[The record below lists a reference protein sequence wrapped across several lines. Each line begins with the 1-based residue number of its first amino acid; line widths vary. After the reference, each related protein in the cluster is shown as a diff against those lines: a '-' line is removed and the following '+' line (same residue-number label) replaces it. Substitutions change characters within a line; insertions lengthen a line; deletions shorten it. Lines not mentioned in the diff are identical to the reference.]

1 MNIVFDYNKNMNE
14 YSEFLESEY
23 KLEYLNIDNE
33 ALEAQS
39 NASNQ
44 LNDFKSPSLDL
55 PSVFGEQMLD
65 SKFKASK
72 NQDQDDMLLPYSLK
86 STTLIDDSSSN
97 IIKIKKAESSH
108 KLDFSRVDR
117 TIDKVKEEYSE
128 KLDIEIIGVKKS
140 AKVQELGLS
149 HKTLCLQKSK
159 SDVDSEQNQHHMTE
173 STAINQNSGNTSYRR
188 WGRNEDIQMFNT
200 LREL

>member
-1 MNIVFDYNKNMNE
+1 MNYVFESNKNVNE
-14 YSEFLESEY
+14 YSELIESEY

-44 LNDFKSPSLDL
+44 LNNFKSPSLDL

-72 NQDQDDMLLPYSLK
+72 NQDQDDMLLPYSIR
-86 STTLIDDSSSN
+86 STSLIDDSSSN

-128 KLDIEIIGVKKS
+128 KLGIENTGVKKS
-140 AKVQELGLS
+140 VKVQELGLN

-173 STAINQNSGNTSYRR
+173 STAINQNFRSTSYTR
-188 WGRNEDIQMFNT
+188 WGRNEDIQIFKT